1 MKQEDKKPKVIK
13 VTLYR
18 DLYFGSQDNPKSL
31 DKIISEL
38 QKVWEDNRST
48 HDNIHIETDINT
60 DEWDHP
66 TSISMDIVGYRME
79 NRSELLDRIAKE
91 EQRQANIKEQMRREY
106 ENLKLIFEVIGID
119 KHFEDR

>member
-91 EQRQANIKEQMRREY
+91 EQRQANLKEQMRREY